1 MVFVFVRQ
9 RRQKQAKGQPFE
21 RMARM
26 PRNQLLDEL
35 FRHFQERERWS
46 IKVLRDRTQQPEA
59 YLKEVLSEIADLNRS
74 GEFNGTW
81 ELKPNFK
88 GEGVRRVVTLSP
100 RVRGV
105 WPELNF
111 IVLGQGGECTRSERY
126 TFRRWFGWGWDER
139 GRLRRR

>member
-1 MVFVFVRQ
+1 
-9 RRQKQAKGQPFE
+9 
-21 RMARM
+21 MARM

-88 GEGVRRVVTLSP
+88 GEGVRRIAALSP
-100 RVRGV
+100 RVCGV
-105 WPELNF
+105 WPVLTVSP
-111 IVLGQGGECTRSERY
+111 IVLGQGRERPRSERPVSG
-126 TFRRWFGWGWDER
+126 RWYG
-139 GRLRRR
+139 RRRDQGRILR